1 MRGWFKTSS
10 SEGDRK
16 PRTCL
21 EEPTLGNVRTDQIK
35 RTAKELVRR
44 FPDKFSR
51 DFEENKQLVATLTEG
66 TTIKIRNQIAGYI
79 SHSLAAEE
87 EEPVSETSTEEEKEE
102 NEQA

>member
-1 MRGWFKTSS
+1 M
-10 SEGDRK
+10 
-16 PRTCL
+16 
-21 EEPTLGNVRTDQIK
+21 LGNVRTDQIK

-51 DFEENKQLVATLTEG
+51 DFEKNKKLIATLTEG
-66 TTIKIRNQIAGYI
+66 TTIRIRNQIAGYI

-87 EEPVSETSTEEEKEE
+87 ESVSEAPMEEDEEEEKKE